1 MSQFNS
7 KFYQQTSLVR
17 YRRLLFICC
26 AIMALVV
33 AVFAFIVYKSI
44 SDLQSAPA
52 VYKHQLYSLK
62 SGDNASSVVDDF
74 VSNPIEKQID
84 HLYLRFHK
92 EYSAVQKGEYLVD
105 GKKSLLDIL
114 KDMVAGNVVEKIY
127 PTFTIVEGTT
137 LAKILRNIKK
147 RKVKDSKFKS
157 LIGDGRKFMEDV
169 FASEPELLEF
179 IGGPKENLEGLISPA
194 TYPMYEKE
202 PLYNMFKKGMIH
214 QVKLLKKEWENRDI
228 NALITTPY
236 EALILASLIERETFL
251 DEERDTVAAVFLN
264 RLKVGMRLQ
273 TDPSVMYGI
282 SPVFSERLTRTHL
295 KTDTPYNTYT
305 RYGLPPTPICMPREK
320 TIHAALHPS
329 DSKALYFVAKGVS
342 PKEGHSFSRTLDEH
356 NRAVSAYRKRV
367 SEYRKSKKESD
378 VEDEELITAE
388 NEAQAANK
396 PTAEKKMNAP
406 EIIND
411 KLSGETNAK
420 KANGQTENGGNT
432 ADSASVNKGLSPKL
446 EKVRQIQKDAFAKEK
461 TTAKSDT
468 NTNKN

>member
-7 KFYQQTSLVR
+7 KFYQQTSLIR
-17 YRRLLFICC
+17 YRRLLLICC
-26 AIMALVV
+26 AIVALFLVV
-33 AVFAFIVYKSI
+33 ISVIVYKSI
-44 SDLQSAPA
+44 SDLQTAPA

-62 SGDNASSVVDDF
+62 SGENATTVVDDF
-74 VSNPIEKQID
+74 VTNPIEKQID

-92 EYSAVQKGEYLVD
+92 EYSAVQKGQYLVD

-137 LAKILRNIKK
+137 LAKILRKIKK
-147 RKVKDSKFKS
+147 RKVTDKKFKS
-157 LIGDGRKFMEDV
+157 LIGDGEKFMEDV

-179 IGGPKENLEGLISPA
+179 IGGPKENLEGLICPA
-194 TYPMYEKE
+194 TYPMYEEE
-202 PLYNMFKKGMIH
+202 PLYSMFKKGMIH
-214 QVKLLKKEWENRDI
+214 QVKILKKEWESREV

-251 DEERDTVAAVFLN
+251 DEERETVAAVFLN

-282 SPVFSERLTRTHL
+282 SPVFSERLTKTHL
-295 KTDTPYNTYT
+295 KSDTPYNTYT

-356 NRAVSAYRKRV
+356 NRAVLAYRKKV

-388 NEAQAANK
+388 NEAQADNK
-396 PTAEKKMNAP
+396 PTLEKKETAADKINGTLDQNSAKKQAKIPQP
-406 EIIND
+406 EKAD
-411 KLSGETNAK
+411 VQDSSEKVQSKLS
-420 KANGQTENGGNT
+420 
-432 ADSASVNKGLSPKL
+432 SKL
-446 EKVRQIQKDAFAKEK
+446 EKVRQVQKNAFVKENPAAPHNSK
-461 TTAKSDT
+461 D
-468 NTNKN
+468 